1 MSHSVSC
8 VYVCKLHTHMATA
21 SSPTI
26 SEFLN
31 RLELSGNKGKVVVLD
46 VDETLGYFVELGIFC
61 DALTRFAWNN
71 DMTAQY
77 THFNRLMDAYP
88 EFMRPHILEL
98 LQYLKMRRDCAGV
111 LVYTNNTGPRIWV
124 EHITKYME
132 TKLGEPV
139 FDQIVA
145 AFKVNGEIIEVGRT
159 TNDKTYEDLL
169 RCTKLPSNVEVCFLD
184 DQLHAKMEHA
194 RVYYINVK
202 PYVHQLSVST
212 LLDRFMQ
219 TPALRSTV
227 AAGVNPAELCARV
240 TRFMHGFSAKHVPKN
255 PLEQEVDAI
264 ISKKIMEHLKMF
276 FARKTKVAAAAAVNK
291 KTSLKMHRSS
301 HATNNHRK
309 TIKIMKIMK

>member
-1 MSHSVSC
+1 
-8 VYVCKLHTHMATA
+8 
-21 SSPTI
+21 
-26 SEFLN
+26 
-31 RLELSGNKGKVVVLD
+31 
-46 VDETLGYFVELGIFC
+46 
-61 DALTRFAWNN
+61 
-71 DMTAQY
+71 
-77 THFNRLMDAYP
+77 
-88 EFMRPHILEL
+88 
-98 LQYLKMRRDCAGV
+98 
-111 LVYTNNTGPRIWV
+111 
-124 EHITKYME
+124 ME

-240 TRFMHGFSAKHVPKN
+240 TRFMHGFSAKYVPKN

-276 FARKTKVAAAAAVNK
+276 FARKTKVAAASARK
-291 KTSLKMHRSS
+291 MSLKMHRSS
-301 HATNNHRK
+301 HPNNPNNTNNTNNNHRK
-309 TIKIMKIMK
+309 TMKIRK